1 MGRLRDTDPDSRMQV
16 ELYDMSAPASTL
28 SRTLHSN
35 EGDSRS
41 MSTVRFQRR
50 ARREVPR
57 TPGGEV
63 TLQPPP
69 EIPRVT
75 PGNLLLKLMP
85 VVMVIGMVGMMV
97 LMFTQGSGI
106 ASNPMSM
113 MFPVMMLFSMVG
125 MFAGQGGGKGQKAA
139 EANEDRK
146 DYLRYLDQVRKDVA
160 ETARQQ
166 RAAVEWSH
174 PEPGLV
180 WMLAGT
186 SRMWERRAGDK
197 DFCHARIG
205 TGGQRLATRLVA
217 PETGPV
223 EELEPIAAVSLRR
236 FVRAHST
243 VPDLPTAIAVK
254 GFATIA
260 LDGDRAQAR
269 DMVRAMLVQLAMFQ
283 GPDQV
288 LIAVV
293 CGPDTVRDWEWTKW
307 LPHSQH
313 PDAEDGVGS
322 RRMFY
327 GSIREALTSL
337 HPLLANRVRYSR
349 NQPAN
354 PNLVH
359 IIVVVDGG
367 LLEAEEDQL
376 RESGF
381 EGVTIIDLCGY
392 APRLAVSRGIKM
404 IVENGECI
412 GRGAT
417 GNQERFAVIDRI
429 SPEQAQQVAR
439 RLAPYR
445 AATQRS
451 SDVEVEETE
460 TISSWSQLMGLG
472 DIGSFNPEHAWRP
485 RYGRERL
492 RVPFGVGADG
502 LPVFLDIKEAAESG
516 MGPHGL
522 CIGATGSGKSEFLRT
537 LVLSLLATHSPDQLN
552 LVLVDFKGGATFLGL
567 EGVPHVAAIIT
578 NLEEEADLVD
588 RMRDALA
595 GEMNRRQEVL
605 RQAGNFANVS
615 EYEKAR
621 AAGAD
626 LDPLPALFVVLDEF
640 SELLTQHPDFAELF
654 VMIGR
659 LGRSLH
665 VHLLLASQRLE
676 EGKLKGLESHLSYR
690 IGLKTFSANESRQ
703 VLGIPDAYNLPNSP
717 GGGYLKS
724 NSGEIQRFQ
733 AAYVSGPYVGGG
745 SQRDITV
752 ATQAGEIDVTARPF
766 SAKHVDYRPADRIP
780 LPPDPVDQ
788 PEPLV
793 EDGEQISNLGM
804 LVSRIRGH
812 GRPAHAIWLPPLDEA
827 PTLDELIPRSL
838 LTGEYS
844 PMASLRAPIGIVD
857 RPYDQRRDPL
867 VVDLSGSLGNVAVV
881 GGPQSGK
888 STLLRSL
895 IMAMSLTHT
904 AEQVQ
909 FYCLDFGGGTLAGL
923 EGLPHVGSVA
933 GRLDENKVRRTISEI
948 TTIVR
953 QREARFHRLGIES
966 MADFRRLRASD
977 PASSPA
983 AAGAHEDPFGDV
995 FLVIDGFS
1003 SIRQDFEPLEQPIM
1017 QLAVQ
1022 GLSYGVHVVISLS
1035 RWMDARPALKDQIG
1049 TRLELRLG
1057 DPADSEFGRKVAALV
1072 PMGRPGRGMTP
1083 ESLHM
1088 LTALPRVDGSSN
1100 PQDLSVGVADAVN
1113 RITAAT
1119 PGRPAPPVRMLPDRL
1134 VRDDLLRHIGWPAGV
1149 DRSRR
1154 NTRIPIGIDEAELA
1168 PVYLDFDEN
1177 PHFLIFGDTECGKT
1191 TLLRSIVNGIIES
1204 NERSHAAIVLVDFRR
1219 TLLGAVDSERLA
1231 AYATNAQGLTVNVRD
1246 IVALLQSRLPGP
1258 DITPQQLRDRSWWS
1272 GPDLYL
1278 VVDDYDLVAGGSSG
1292 NPIAPVVDLLAQ
1304 AKDVGFHL
1312 IISRR
1317 SGGASRAMYE
1327 PVISRMRDVA
1337 TPGLIMSG
1345 NREEGVLLGN
1355 VRPSALPQGRGT
1367 LVSRKG
1373 TELIQTAWM
1382 PPL

>member
-1 MGRLRDTDPDSRMQV
+1 
-16 ELYDMSAPASTL
+16 
-28 SRTLHSN
+28 
-35 EGDSRS
+35 

-50 ARREVPR
+50 ARREMPR
-57 TPGGEV
+57 SPGGEV

-75 PGNLLLKLMP
+75 PGNLFLKMMP
-85 VVMVIGMVGMMV
+85 VVMIVGMVGMMALLFKTNGGFGSNPTS
-97 LMFTQGSGI
+97 LMFP
-106 ASNPMSM
+106 AM
-113 MFPVMMLFSMVG
+113 MMFSMVG

-146 DYLRYLDQVRKDVA
+146 DYLRYLDQVRRDVD
-160 ETARQQ
+160 ETAKQQ
-166 RAAVEWSH
+166 RASVEWSH
-174 PEPGLV
+174 PEPGLI

-205 TGGQRLATRLVA
+205 VGGQRLATRLVA

-260 LDGDRAQAR
+260 LDGDRGEAR
-269 DMVRAMLVQLAMFQ
+269 DMTRAMLLQLCMFQ
-283 GPDQV
+283 APDQV
-288 LIAVV
+288 LVAVV
-293 CGPDTVRDWEWTKW
+293 CGPDTAREWEWTKW
-307 LPHSQH
+307 LPHTQH
-313 PDAEDGVGS
+313 PDAQDGIGTQ
-322 RRMFY
+322 RMFY
-327 GSIREALTSL
+327 GSIREATASL
-337 HPLLANRVRYSR
+337 QPLIGNRVRYSR

-354 PNLVH
+354 ANMVH
-359 IIVVVDGG
+359 IVFVVDGG

-376 RESGF
+376 RESGY

-404 IVENGECI
+404 IVENGECV

-417 GNQERFAVIDRI
+417 GNQERFALIDRI

-451 SDVEVEETE
+451 SDVETDDSEV
-460 TISSWSQLMGLG
+460 ISTWSQLMGLG
-472 DIGSFNPEHAWRP
+472 DIGTFNPESAWRP

-502 LPVFLDIKEAAESG
+502 MPVELDIKEAAENG

-567 EGVPHVAAIIT
+567 EGVPHVAAVIT

-605 RQAGNFANVS
+605 RAAGNFANVL

-640 SELLTQHPDFAELF
+640 SELLSQHPDFAELF

-676 EGKLKGLESHLSYR
+676 EGRLKGLESHLSYR

-703 VLGIPDAYNLPNSP
+703 VLGVPDAYNLPNSP

-724 NSGEIQRFQ
+724 DSGEIVRFQ
-733 AAYVSGPYVGGG
+733 ASYVSGPYVGGG
-745 SQRDITV
+745 SQRDNTV
-752 ATQAGEIDVTARPF
+752 AGQAGEIDIKARPF
-766 SAKHVDYRPADRIP
+766 TASHVDFRAVDRVP
-780 LPPDPVDQ
+780 LPQVSQ
-788 PEPLV
+788 LEPEPKSD
-793 EDGEQISNLGM
+793 EGEQISNLNM
-804 LVSRIRGH
+804 LTSRIRGH
-812 GRPAHAIWLPPLDEA
+812 GRPAHEIWLPPLGDA
-827 PTLDELIPRSL
+827 PTLDQLIPRSI

-844 PMASLRAPIGIVD
+844 AVATLRAPIGIVD
-857 RPYDQRRDPL
+857 RPYDQRRDNMF
-867 VVDLSGSLGNVAVV
+867 VDLSGSRGNVAIV

-888 STLLRSL
+888 STALRTM
-895 IMAMSLTHT
+895 IMALSMTHT

-909 FYCLDFGGGTLAGL
+909 FYCLDFGGGTLGSL
-923 EGLPHVGSVA
+923 EGLPHVGSVTS
-933 GRLDENKVRRTISEI
+933 RLEENKVRRTIAEM

-953 QREARFHRLGIES
+953 SRELRFRQLGIES
-966 MADFRRLRASD
+966 MVEFRRLRAMD
-977 PASSPA
+977 PSSSPA

-995 FLVIDGFS
+995 FLVIDGFG
-1003 SIRQDFEPLEQPIM
+1003 SIRQDFDALEQTIM
-1017 QLAVQ
+1017 NLAVQ
-1022 GLSYGVHVVISLS
+1022 GLSYGVHVVIALA
-1035 RWMDARPALKDQIG
+1035 RWAEARPALKDQIG
-1049 TRLELRLG
+1049 TRIELRLG
-1057 DPADSEFGRKVAALV
+1057 DPMDSDLGRKFASLV

-1083 ESLHM
+1083 DCLHM
-1088 LTALPRVDGSSN
+1088 LTGLPRIDGSSDQTTLG
-1100 PQDLSVGVADAVN
+1100 PAVADAVAT
-1113 RITAAT
+1113 IAAAT
-1119 PGRPAPPVRMLPDRL
+1119 PGRHAPQVRMLPEELPREQL
-1134 VRDDLLRHIGWPAGV
+1134 YYLAGNWPSQLDPA
-1149 DRSRR
+1149 RA
-1154 NTRIPIGIDEAELA
+1154 NLRIPIGINESELA
-1168 PVYLDFDEN
+1168 PVYLDFNES
-1177 PHFLIFGDTECGKT
+1177 PHFIIIGDSKAGKT
-1191 TLLRSIVNGIIES
+1191 TLLRNIIDGIVASNTPDQARII
-1204 NERSHAAIVLVDFRR
+1204 LGDYRR
-1219 TLLGAVDSERLA
+1219 TLLGAVPPNYLA
-1231 AYATNAQGLTVNVRD
+1231 GKGFTAEMFTDNMNDLPAYLARRQAPADV
-1246 IVALLQSRLPGP
+1246 
-1258 DITPQQLRDRSWWS
+1258 TPQQLRERSWWS
-1272 GPDLYL
+1272 GPELY
-1278 VVDDYDLVAGGSSG
+1278 VIVDDYDLVATSSG
-1292 NPIAPVVDLLAQ
+1292 NPVQALLDYLPHARDL
-1304 AKDVGFHL
+1304 GFHV
-1312 IISRR
+1312 IIARR

-1327 PVISRMRDVA
+1327 AVIGRMRDLGSA
-1337 TPGLIMSG
+1337 GLIMSC
-1345 NREEGVLLGN
+1345 NKDEGVLMGTT
-1355 VRPSALPQGRGT
+1355 RPSFMPPGRGT
-1367 LVSRKG
+1367 FVTRDVEG
-1373 TELIQTAWM
+1373 LIQLAWT
-1382 PPL
+1382 PPA

>member
-1 MGRLRDTDPDSRMQV
+1 
-16 ELYDMSAPASTL
+16 
-28 SRTLHSN
+28 
-35 EGDSRS
+35 

-50 ARREVPR
+50 ARREMPR
-57 TPGGEV
+57 SPGGEV

-75 PGNLLLKLMP
+75 PGNLLMKLMP
-85 VVMVIGMVGMMV
+85 VVMVIGMVGMMA
-97 LMFTQGSGI
+97 LMFTQGGGI

-113 MFPVMMLFSMVG
+113 MFPIMMVFSMVG

-146 DYLRYLDQVRKDVA
+146 DYLRYLDQVRKDVD

-166 RAAVEWSH
+166 RASVEWSH
-174 PEPGLV
+174 PEPELV

-205 TGGQRLATRLVA
+205 IGGQRLATRLVA

-260 LDGDRAQAR
+260 LDGDRGEAR
-269 DMVRAMLVQLAMFQ
+269 EMTRAMLVQLCMFQ
-283 GPDQV
+283 APDQV
-288 LIAVV
+288 LVAVV
-293 CGPDTVRDWEWTKW
+293 CGPDTAGEWEWTKW
-307 LPHSQH
+307 LPHTQH
-313 PDAEDGVGS
+313 PDTQDGIGS
-322 RRMFY
+322 QRMFY
-327 GSIREALTSL
+327 GSIREAMAGLQ
-337 HPLLANRVRYSR
+337 PLLGNRVRYSR

-354 PNLVH
+354 PNMVH
-359 IIVVVDGG
+359 IVIVVDGG
-367 LLEAEEDQL
+367 LLEAEDDQL
-376 RESGF
+376 RESGY
-381 EGVTIIDLCGY
+381 EGVTILDLCGY

-404 IVENGECI
+404 IVENGECV

-417 GNQERFAVIDRI
+417 GNQERFALIDRI
-429 SPEQAQQVAR
+429 SSQQAQQVAR

-451 SDVEVEETE
+451 SDVETDDSEV
-460 TISSWSQLMGLG
+460 ISTWAQLMSLG
-472 DIGSFNPEHAWRP
+472 DIGTFNPEHAWRP

-492 RVPFGVGADG
+492 RVAFGVGADG
-502 LPVFLDIKEAAESG
+502 LPVELDIKEAAENG

-567 EGVPHVAAIIT
+567 DGVPHVAAVIT

-588 RMRDALA
+588 RMKDALA

-605 RQAGNFANVS
+605 RAAGNFANVS

-703 VLGIPDAYNLPNSP
+703 VLGVPDAYNLPNSP
-717 GGGYLKS
+717 GGGYLKAD
-724 NSGEIQRFQ
+724 SGEIQRFQ
-733 AAYVSGPYVGGG
+733 ASYVSGPYVGGG
-745 SQRDITV
+745 SQRDITI
-752 ATQAGEIDVTARPF
+752 ATQSGEIDVHARLFTATHADFR
-766 SAKHVDYRPADRIP
+766 AADRVP
-780 LPPDPVDQ
+780 LPPEPSLE
-788 PEPLV
+788 PEHHDD
-793 EDGEQISNLGM
+793 DGEQLSNVSM

-812 GRPAHAIWLPPLDEA
+812 GRPAHEIWLPPLDEA
-827 PTLDELIPRSL
+827 PTLDQLIQRSIV
-838 LTGEYS
+838 TGDYS
-844 PMASLRAPIGIVD
+844 PLATLRAPIGIVD
-857 RPYDQRRDPL
+857 RPYDQRRDPMII
-867 VVDLSGSLGNVAVV
+867 DLSGSRGNVAVV

-888 STLLRSL
+888 STALRTL

-909 FYCLDFGGGTLAGL
+909 FYCLDFGGGTLASL

-933 GRLDENKVRRTISEI
+933 SRLDEDKVRRTIAEM
-948 TTIVR
+948 TTVVR
-953 QREARFHRLGIES
+953 QREARFRQLGIES
-966 MADFRRLRASD
+966 MIEFRRLRAMD

-1017 QLAVQ
+1017 NLAVQ
-1022 GLSYGVHVVISLS
+1022 GLSYGVHIVIALN
-1035 RWMDARPALKDQIG
+1035 RWAEARPALKDQIG
-1049 TRLELRLG
+1049 TRIELRLG
-1057 DPADSEFGRKVAALV
+1057 DPMDSDLGRKFAALV
-1072 PMGRPGRGMTP
+1072 PQSRPGRGMTP
-1083 ESLHM
+1083 ECLHM
-1088 LTALPRVDGSSN
+1088 LTGLPRIDGSSE
-1100 PQDLSVGVADAVN
+1100 QTTLGRAVSDAVATIA
-1113 RITAAT
+1113 RLT
-1119 PGRPAPPVRMLPDRL
+1119 PGRPAPAARMLPEMLPREQ
-1134 VRDDLLRHIGWPAGV
+1134 LLELAGHWPSQVTPGV
-1149 DRSRR
+1149 KCM
-1154 NTRIPIGIDEAELA
+1154 RIPLGINESELA
-1168 PVYLDFDEN
+1168 PTYLDFNES
-1177 PHFLIFGDTECGKT
+1177 PHFIVIGDTESGKT
-1191 TLLRSIVNGIIES
+1191 TLLRSIIEGIAAS
-1204 NERSHAAIVLVDFRR
+1204 NTPNEARFIIGDYRRGMLGLVPDGYLAGYGSTAAQFTQNMAD
-1219 TLLGAVDSERLA
+1219 LA
-1231 AYATNAQGLTVNVRD
+1231 AYVTQRT
-1246 IVALLQSRLPGP
+1246 PGP
-1258 DITPQQLRDRSWWS
+1258 EVTPQQLRNRSWWS
-1272 GPDLYL
+1272 GPELY
-1278 VVDDYDLVAGGSSG
+1278 VIVDDYDLVASSSG
-1292 NPIAPVVDLLAQ
+1292 NPVSALVEHLPHARDL
-1304 AKDVGFHL
+1304 GFHV
-1312 IISRR
+1312 IIARR
-1317 SGGASRAMYE
+1317 SGGASRAMYDAAL
-1327 PVISRMRDVA
+1327 SRMKDLGSA
-1337 TPGLIMSG
+1337 GLIMSCS
-1345 NREEGVLLGN
+1345 RDEGVLMGTT
-1355 VRPSALPQGRGT
+1355 RPGPKPPGRGT
-1367 LVSRKG
+1367 YVTRNG
-1373 TELIQTAWM
+1373 EGLIQLAWM
-1382 PPL
+1382 PPAE

>member
-1 MGRLRDTDPDSRMQV
+1 M
-16 ELYDMSAPASTL
+16 
-28 SRTLHSN
+28 
-35 EGDSRS
+35 
-41 MSTVRFQRR
+41 
-50 ARREVPR
+50 PR

-75 PGNLLLKLMP
+75 PGNLLMKLMP
-85 VVMVIGMVGMMV
+85 IVMVLAMIGMIG
-97 LMFTQGSGI
+97 LMFTMGTGI
-106 ASNPMSM
+106 ANNPMM
-113 MFPVMMLFSMVG
+113 LMFPVMMMVSMVT

-146 DYLRYLDQVRKDVA
+146 DYLRYLDQVRKDVD

-166 RAAVEWSH
+166 RASVEWSH
-174 PEPGLV
+174 PEPGLI

-205 TGGQRLATRLVA
+205 IGPQRLATRLVA

-269 DMVRAMLVQLAMFQ
+269 DMVRAMLLQLAMFQ

-293 CGPDTVRDWEWTKW
+293 AGPDTAREWEWTKW
-307 LPHSQH
+307 LPHTQH
-313 PDAEDGVGS
+313 PDAQDGIGS
-322 RRMFY
+322 QRMFY
-327 GSIREALTSL
+327 GSIREALASL
-337 HPLLANRVRYSR
+337 QPLLHNRVRYSR

-354 PNLVH
+354 PGLVQ
-359 IIVVVDGG
+359 IVFVVDGG
-367 LLEAEEDQL
+367 LLESEEDQL
-376 RESGF
+376 RESGY

-404 IVENGECI
+404 VVENGECV

-417 GNQERFAVIDRI
+417 GNMERFAAIDRI
-429 SPEQAQQVAR
+429 SIHQAQQVAR

-451 SDVEVEETE
+451 SDVEAEETE
-460 TISSWSQLMGLG
+460 VISSWSQLMGLG
-472 DIGSFNPEHAWRP
+472 DIGTFNPESAWRP

-492 RVPFGVGADG
+492 RVPFGVGPEG
-502 LPVFLDIKEAAESG
+502 LPIELDIKEAAENG

-567 EGVPHVAAIIT
+567 DGVPHVAAVIT

-588 RMRDALA
+588 RMKDALA

-703 VLGIPDAYNLPNSP
+703 VLGVPDAYNLPNVP

-724 NSGEIQRFQ
+724 DSGEIQRFQ

-745 SQRDITV
+745 SQREV
-752 ATQAGEIDVTARPF
+752 TQAGVAGGEIDVKARPF
-766 SAKHVDYRPADRIP
+766 TAHHVDFRPSDR
-780 LPPDPVDQ
+780 LPVPSAAPD
-788 PEPLV
+788 EPQEHHG
-793 EDGEQISNLGM
+793 EDGEKLSNLDM

-812 GRPAHAIWLPPLDEA
+812 GRPAHEIWLPPLDE
-827 PTLDELIPRSL
+827 PMTLDQLNPRSV

-844 PMASLRAPIGIVD
+844 PIATLRAPIGLID

-867 VVDLSGSLGNVAVV
+867 FVDLSGARGNVAVV

-888 STLLRSL
+888 STALRTL
-895 IMAMSLTHT
+895 IMSMSMTHT

-909 FYCLDFGGGTLAGL
+909 FYCLDFGGGTLASL

-933 GRLDENKVRRTISEI
+933 GRLDADKVRRTVAEM

-953 QREARFHRLGIES
+953 TREARFRQLGIES
-966 MADFRRLRASD
+966 MAEFRRLRSMD
-977 PASSPA
+977 PASSHA

-995 FLVIDGFS
+995 FLVIDGFG
-1003 SIRQDFEPLEQPIM
+1003 SIRQDFDPLEQTIM
-1017 QLAVQ
+1017 NLAVQ
-1022 GLSYGVHVVISLS
+1022 GLSYGVHVVIALA
-1035 RWMDARPALKDQIG
+1035 RWAEARPALKDQIG
-1049 TRLELRLG
+1049 TRIELRLG
-1057 DPADSEFGRKVAALV
+1057 DPMDSDLGRKFAALV
-1072 PMGRPGRGMTP
+1072 PQGRPGRGMTP
-1083 ESLHM
+1083 DCLHM
-1088 LTALPRVDGSSN
+1088 LTALPRIDGSSA
-1100 PQDLSVGVADAVN
+1100 PDTLSQAVADAVATIA
-1113 RITAAT
+1113 RLT
-1119 PGRPAPPVRMLPDRL
+1119 PGRPAPAARMLPEVLPREQ
-1134 VRDDLLRHIGWPAGV
+1134 LLRMAGNWPSQLPRG
-1149 DRSRR
+1149 R
-1154 NTRIPIGIDEAELA
+1154 NLRIPIGINESELA
-1168 PVYLDFDEN
+1168 PVYLDFNES
-1177 PHFLIFGDTECGKT
+1177 PHFIVIGDSESGKT
-1191 TLLRSIVNGIIES
+1191 TLLRSIIEGIAAS
-1204 NERSHAAIVLVDFRR
+1204 NTPNEARFIVGDYRR
-1219 TLLGAVDSERLA
+1219 TMLGLIPEGYQAGYGSTGPQFTQNMADLA
-1231 AYATNAQGLTVNVRD
+1231 AY
-1246 IVALLQSRLPGP
+1246 VAKRGPGP
-1258 DITPQQLRDRSWWS
+1258 DVTPQEVRDRAWLT
-1272 GPDLYL
+1272 GPELY
-1278 VVDDYDLVAGGSSG
+1278 VIIDDYDMVATSLG
-1292 NPIAPVVDLLAQ
+1292 NPTAPLVEHLPHARDL
-1304 AKDVGFHL
+1304 GFHV
-1312 IISRR
+1312 IIARR
-1317 SGGASRAMYE
+1317 AGGASRAMYE
-1327 PVISRMRDVA
+1327 STLARMKDFGA
-1337 TPGLIMSG
+1337 AGLIMSCPKD
-1345 NREEGVLLGN
+1345 EGVLMGS
-1355 VRPSALPQGRGT
+1355 VRPSQLPPGRGT
-1367 LVSRKG
+1367 YVTRN
-1373 TELIQTAWM
+1373 TQELIQLGWIPGAE
-1382 PPL
+1382 

>member
-1 MGRLRDTDPDSRMQV
+1 
-16 ELYDMSAPASTL
+16 
-28 SRTLHSN
+28 
-35 EGDSRS
+35 

-50 ARREVPR
+50 ARREMPR

-75 PGNLLLKLMP
+75 PGNLLMKLMP
-85 VVMVIGMVGMMV
+85 VVMIIGMVGMMA
-97 LMFTQGSGI
+97 LLITNQGGLGSIG
-106 ASNPMSM
+106 SNPMTM
-113 MFPVMMLFSMVG
+113 MFPLMMMFSMVG

-146 DYLRYLDQVRKDVA
+146 DYLRYLDQVRRDVN
-160 ETARQQ
+160 ETAKQQ
-166 RAAVEWSH
+166 RASVEWSH
-174 PEPGLV
+174 PEPALI

-205 TGGQRLATRLVA
+205 IGGQRLATRLVA

-260 LDGDRAQAR
+260 LDGERAEAR
-269 DMVRAMLVQLAMFQ
+269 DMTRAMLLQLCMFQ
-283 GPDQV
+283 APDQV
-288 LIAVV
+288 LVAIVA
-293 CGPDTVRDWEWTKW
+293 GPDTAREWEWTKW
-307 LPHSQH
+307 LPHTQH
-313 PDAEDGVGS
+313 PDAQDGIGTQ
-322 RRMFY
+322 RMFY
-327 GSIREALTSL
+327 GSIREAMTGL
-337 HPLLANRVRYSR
+337 HPMLATRVRYSR

-354 PNLVH
+354 ANLVH
-359 IIVVVDGG
+359 IVIVVDGG
-367 LLEAEEDQL
+367 LLEAEDDQL
-376 RESGF
+376 RESGY

-404 IVENGECI
+404 VIENGECI

-417 GNQERFAVIDRI
+417 GNQERFATIDRI
-429 SPEQAQQVAR
+429 SVQQAQQVAR

-445 AATQRS
+445 AATQKS
-451 SDVEVEETE
+451 SDVESSEAEV
-460 TISSWSQLMGLG
+460 ISTWAQLMNLG
-472 DIGSFNPEHAWRP
+472 DIGTFNPEHAWRP

-502 LPVFLDIKEAAESG
+502 LPVELDIKEAAESG

-567 EGVPHVAAIIT
+567 DGVPHVAAVIT

-703 VLGIPDAYNLPNSP
+703 VLGVPDAYNLPGIP

-724 NSGEIQRFQ
+724 DSGEIQRFQ
-733 AAYVSGPYVGGG
+733 ASYVSGPYVGGG
-745 SQRDITV
+745 SQRDV
-752 ATQAGEIDVTARPF
+752 TQAGVAGGEIDVKARPF
-766 SAKHVDYRPADRIP
+766 TAHHVDFRAIDRVP
-780 LPPDPVDQ
+780 LPAGTGGEETEHVN
-788 PEPLV
+788 E
-793 EDGEQISNLGM
+793 EGEQISNLNM

-812 GRPAHAIWLPPLDEA
+812 GRPAHEIWLPPLDEA
-827 PTLDELIPRSL
+827 PTLDALNPRSI

-844 PMASLRAPIGIVD
+844 AIATLRAPIGIVD
-857 RPYDQRRDPL
+857 RPYDQRRDNL
-867 VVDLSGSLGNVAVV
+867 VVDLAGARGNVAIV

-888 STLLRSL
+888 STALRTL
-895 IMAMSLTHT
+895 IMSMSMTHT

-909 FYCLDFGGGTLAGL
+909 FYCLDFGGGTLASL
-923 EGLPHVGSVA
+923 QGLPHVGSVA
-933 GRLDENKVRRTISEI
+933 GRMDEDKVRRTVAEMTS
-948 TTIVR
+948 IVR
-953 QREARFHRLGIES
+953 AREQRFRALNIES
-966 MADFRRLRASD
+966 MQEFRRLRSLD
-977 PASSPA
+977 PGSSPA

-995 FLVIDGFS
+995 FLVIDGFG
-1003 SIRQDFEPLEQPIM
+1003 SIRQDFDPLEQPIM
-1017 QLAVQ
+1017 NLAVQ
-1022 GLSYGVHVVISLS
+1022 GLSYGVHVVIALA
-1035 RWMDARPALKDQIG
+1035 RWAEARPALKDQIG
-1049 TRLELRLG
+1049 TRIELRLG
-1057 DPADSEFGRKVAALV
+1057 DPMDSDFGRKFAALV
-1072 PMGRPGRGMTP
+1072 PQGRPGRGMTA
-1083 ESLHM
+1083 ETLHM
-1088 LTALPRVDGSSN
+1088 LTGLPRIDGSS
-1100 PQDLSVGVADAVN
+1100 DLNTLGQAVAEAVSTIA
-1113 RITAAT
+1113 RLT
-1119 PGRPAPPVRMLPDRL
+1119 PGRPAPAARMLPEL
-1134 VRDDLLRHIGWPAGV
+1134 LHRDQLLQAAGNFPSQV

-1154 NTRIPIGIDEAELA
+1154 NARIPIGINEAELA
-1168 PVYLDFDEN
+1168 PVYLDFNET
-1177 PHFLIFGDTECGKT
+1177 PHFIILGDTESGKT
-1191 TLLRSIVNGIIES
+1191 TLLRSIIEGIAAS
-1204 NERSHAAIVLVDFRR
+1204 NTPDTARFIVGDYRR
-1219 TLLGAVDSERLA
+1219 GLLGMIPQGYQAGYGSTAPQFTQNMADLA
-1231 AYATNAQGLTVNVRD
+1231 AYLEKRQAPADV
-1246 IVALLQSRLPGP
+1246 
-1258 DITPQQLRDRSWWS
+1258 TPQQLRERSWLT
-1272 GPDLYL
+1272 GPELY
-1278 VVDDYDLVAGGSSG
+1278 VIIDDYDLVATSMGD
-1292 NPIAPVVDLLAQ
+1292 PVAPLVEYIPHAR
-1304 AKDVGFHL
+1304 DVGFHL
-1312 IISRR
+1312 IIARR
-1317 SGGASRAMYE
+1317 AGGAGRAMYGGALA
-1327 PVISRMRDVA
+1327 RMKDLGSA
-1337 TPGLIMSG
+1337 GLLMSCPKD
-1345 NREEGVLLGN
+1345 EGVLLGT
-1355 VRPSALPQGRGT
+1355 VRPSPLPPGRGT
-1367 LVSRKG
+1367 FITRNSQG
-1373 TELIQTAWM
+1373 LIQTAWM
-1382 PPL
+1382 PQVE

>member
-1 MGRLRDTDPDSRMQV
+1 
-16 ELYDMSAPASTL
+16 
-28 SRTLHSN
+28 
-35 EGDSRS
+35 

-50 ARREVPR
+50 ARREMPR

-69 EIPRVT
+69 EIPRIT
-75 PGNLLLKLMP
+75 PGNLLMKLMP
-85 VVMVIGMVGMMV
+85 VVMVVGMVGMMA
-97 LMFTQGSGI
+97 LMFTQGSGML
-106 ASNPMSM
+106 SNPMSM
-113 MFPVMMLFSMVG
+113 MFPMMMIMSMVT
-125 MFAGQGGGKGQKAA
+125 MFGQGNGKGAKAA

-146 DYLRYLDQVRKDVA
+146 DYLRYLDQVRKDVDD
-160 ETARQQ
+160 TAKQQ

-174 PEPGLV
+174 PEPGLI

-186 SRMWERRAGDK
+186 SRMWERRSGDK

-205 TGGQRLATRLVA
+205 LGGQRLATRLVA

-254 GFATIA
+254 GFGTIA

-269 DMVRAMLVQLAMFQ
+269 DMTRAMLLQLCMFQ
-283 GPDQV
+283 APDQV

-293 CGPDTVRDWEWTKW
+293 CGPDTAREWEWTKW
-307 LPHSQH
+307 LPHTQH
-313 PDAEDGVGS
+313 PEVSDGIGTQ
-322 RRMFY
+322 RMFY
-327 GSIREALTSL
+327 GSIREALSSL
-337 HPLLANRVRYSR
+337 HPLLGNRVRYSR
-349 NQPAN
+349 NQPNN

-359 IIVVVDGG
+359 VVIVVDGG
-367 LLEAEEDQL
+367 LLEAEDDQL
-376 RESGF
+376 RESGY
-381 EGVTIIDLCGY
+381 EGVTIIDLCNY

-404 IVENGECI
+404 VVEDGECL

-417 GNQERFAVIDRI
+417 GNQERFATIDRV
-429 SPEQAQQVAR
+429 SAEQAQQAAR
-439 RLAPYR
+439 RLAPFR

-451 SDVEVEETE
+451 SDVETDDNEA
-460 TISSWSQLMGLG
+460 ISTWSQLMSLG
-472 DIGSFNPEHAWRP
+472 DIGNFNPASAWRP

-502 LPVFLDIKEAAESG
+502 NPVELDIKEAAENG

-567 EGVPHVAAIIT
+567 DGVPHVAAVIT

-588 RMRDALA
+588 RMKDALA

-703 VLGIPDAYNLPNSP
+703 VLGVPDAYNLPNSP
-717 GGGYLKS
+717 GGGYLKAD
-724 NSGEIQRFQ
+724 SGEIQRFQ
-733 AAYVSGPYVGGG
+733 ASYVSGPYVGGG
-745 SQRDITV
+745 PQREVTSAGIV
-752 ATQAGEIDVTARPF
+752 GGEIDVNARPF
-766 SAKHVDYRPADRIP
+766 HATHVEFRTSDRV
-780 LPPDPVDQ
+780 PVPVESSYE
-788 PEPLV
+788 PESHSD
-793 EDGEQISNLGM
+793 DGEQVSNLNM
-804 LVSRIRGH
+804 LVSRIAGH
-812 GRPAHAIWLPPLDEA
+812 GRPAHEIWLPPLDEA
-827 PTLDELIPRSL
+827 PTLDQLVPRSI

-844 PMASLRAPIGIVD
+844 AIATLRAPMGIVD
-857 RPYDQRRDPL
+857 RPYDQRRDQFI
-867 VVDLSGSLGNVAVV
+867 VDLSGARGNVAVV

-888 STLLRSL
+888 STALRTL

-909 FYCLDFGGGTLAGL
+909 FYCLDFGGGTLAAL

-933 GRLDENKVRRTISEI
+933 SRLDEDQVRRTVAEM

-953 QREARFHRLGIES
+953 TREARFRQLGIES
-966 MADFRRLRASD
+966 MVEFRRLRSMD

-995 FLVIDGFS
+995 FLVIDGFG
-1003 SIRQDFEPLEQPIM
+1003 SIRQDFDALEQVVM
-1017 QLAVQ
+1017 NLAVQ
-1022 GLSYGVHVVISLS
+1022 GLSYGVHVVIALN
-1035 RWMDARPALKDQIG
+1035 RWAEARPALKDQIG
-1049 TRLELRLG
+1049 TRIELRLG
-1057 DPADSEFGRKVAALV
+1057 DPMDSDLGRKFASLV
-1072 PMGRPGRGMTP
+1072 PQGRPGRGMTA
-1083 ESLHM
+1083 ECLHM
-1088 LTALPRVDGSSN
+1088 LTGLPRIDGSSDPGN
-1100 PQDLSVGVADAVN
+1100 LGQAVAAAVESIS
-1113 RITAAT
+1113 RMT
-1119 PGRPAPPVRMLPDRL
+1119 PGRPAPQVRMLPDQLPREQ
-1134 VRDDLLRHIGWPAGV
+1134 LLYLAGNWPSRV
-1149 DRSRR
+1149 DPASKCL
-1154 NTRIPIGIDEAELA
+1154 RIPIGINESELA
-1168 PVYLDFDEN
+1168 PVYIDFAES
-1177 PHFLIFGDTECGKT
+1177 PHFIIIGDTESGKT
-1191 TLLRSIVNGIIES
+1191 TLLRSLIDGIAASNTPDQARFIVGDYR
-1204 NERSHAAIVLVDFRR
+1204 RSMLGLIPEGYQAGYGSTAKQFSDYMTGLGQYVAKR
-1219 TLLGAVDSERLA
+1219 T
-1231 AYATNAQGLTVNVRD
+1231 
-1246 IVALLQSRLPGP
+1246 PGP
-1258 DITPQQLRDRSWWS
+1258 DVTPQQLRERSWWS
-1272 GPDLYL
+1272 GPELY
-1278 VVDDYDLVAGGSSG
+1278 VIIDDYDLVATSQG
-1292 NPIAPVVDLLAQ
+1292 NPVSALVEHLPHARDL
-1304 AKDVGFHL
+1304 GFHV
-1312 IISRR
+1312 IIARR
-1317 SGGASRAMYE
+1317 SGGAGRAMYE
-1327 PVISRMRDVA
+1327 ATLARMKDLGSA
-1337 TPGLIMSG
+1337 GLILSCS
-1345 NREEGVLLGN
+1345 RDEGVLLGTT
-1355 VRPSALPQGRGT
+1355 RPGPKPTGRGT
-1367 LVSRKG
+1367 FVTRNSEGLV
-1373 TELIQTAWM
+1373 QTAWM
-1382 PPL
+1382 PQPE

>member
-1 MGRLRDTDPDSRMQV
+1 
-16 ELYDMSAPASTL
+16 
-28 SRTLHSN
+28 
-35 EGDSRS
+35 

-50 ARREVPR
+50 ARREMPR
-57 TPGGEV
+57 SPGGEV

-75 PGNLLLKLMP
+75 PGNLLMKLMP
-85 VVMVIGMVGMMV
+85 VVMIIGMVGMMA
-97 LMFTQGSGI
+97 LLFTQGGGI
-106 ASNPMSM
+106 GSNPMSM
-113 MFPVMMLFSMVG
+113 MFPLMMMFSMVG
-125 MFAGQGGGKGQKAA
+125 MFAGQGGGKGAKAA

-146 DYLRYLDQVRKDVA
+146 DYLRYLDQVRRDVDN
-160 ETARQQ
+160 TATQQ
-166 RAAVEWSH
+166 RASVEWSH
-174 PEPGLV
+174 PEPGLI

-205 TGGQRLATRLVA
+205 VGGQRLATRLVA

-260 LDGDRAQAR
+260 LDGDRVEAR
-269 DMVRAMLVQLAMFQ
+269 DMTRAMLLQLCMFQ
-283 GPDQV
+283 APDQV
-288 LIAVV
+288 LVAVV
-293 CGPDTVRDWEWTKW
+293 CGPDTAREWEWTKW
-307 LPHSQH
+307 LPHTQH
-313 PDAEDGVGS
+313 PDAQDGIGTQ
-322 RRMFY
+322 RMFY
-327 GSIREALTSL
+327 GSIREAMAGLQ
-337 HPLLANRVRYSR
+337 PLLGNRVRYSR

-354 PNLVH
+354 ANMVH
-359 IIVVVDGG
+359 IVIIVDGG

-376 RESGF
+376 RESGY

-404 IVENGECI
+404 IVENGECV

-417 GNQERFAVIDRI
+417 GNQERFALIDRI
-429 SPEQAQQVAR
+429 SPQQAQQVAR

-451 SDVEVEETE
+451 SDVETDDSEV
-460 TISSWSQLMGLG
+460 ISTWSQLMGLG

-502 LPVFLDIKEAAESG
+502 LPVELDIKEAAENG

-567 EGVPHVAAIIT
+567 DSVPHVAAVIT

-588 RMRDALA
+588 RMKDALA

-605 RQAGNFANVS
+605 RAAGNFANVS

-703 VLGIPDAYNLPNSP
+703 VLGVPDAYNLPNNP

-724 NSGEIQRFQ
+724 DSGEIVRFQ
-733 AAYVSGPYVGGG
+733 ASYVSGPYVGGG

-752 ATQAGEIDVTARPF
+752 ATQSGEIDIKARPF
-766 SAKHVDYRPADRIP
+766 TATHVDFRAVDRVP
-780 LPPDPVDQ
+780 LPAEPSAADQ
-788 PEPLV
+788 QT
-793 EDGEQISNLGM
+793 EDGDQVSNVHM
-804 LVSRIRGH
+804 LVSRINGH
-812 GRPAHAIWLPPLDEA
+812 GRPAHEIWLPPLDEA
-827 PTLDELIPRSL
+827 PTLDQLIPRSI

-844 PMASLRAPIGIVD
+844 AVATLRAPIGIVD

-867 VVDLSGSLGNVAVV
+867 VVDLSGARGNVAVV

-888 STLLRSL
+888 STALRTL

-909 FYCLDFGGGTLAGL
+909 FYCLDFGGGTLMSL
-923 EGLPHVGSVA
+923 QGLPHVGSVA
-933 GRLDENKVRRTISEI
+933 SRLDADQVRRTVAEM

-953 QREARFHRLGIES
+953 QREARFRQLGIES
-966 MADFRRLRASD
+966 MTEFRRLRAMD
-977 PASSPA
+977 PSSSPA
-983 AAGAHEDPFGDV
+983 ATGAHEDPFGDV
-995 FLVIDGFS
+995 FLVIDGFG
-1003 SIRQDFEPLEQPIM
+1003 SIRQDFEMLEQVIM
-1017 QLAVQ
+1017 NLAVQ
-1022 GLSYGVHVVISLS
+1022 GLSYGVHIVIALAGW
-1035 RWMDARPALKDQIG
+1035 REARPALKDQIA
-1049 TRLELRLG
+1049 TRIELRLG
-1057 DPADSEFGRKVAALV
+1057 DPMDSDLGRKFASMV
-1072 PMGRPGRGMTP
+1072 PQARPGRGMTP
-1083 ESLHM
+1083 DCLHM
-1088 LTALPRVDGSSN
+1088 LTALPRVDGSSD
-1100 PQDLSVGVADAVN
+1100 PADIGQAVGEAVSTIA
-1113 RITAAT
+1113 RLT
-1119 PGRPAPPVRMLPDRL
+1119 PGRPAPPVRMLPEELPREQ
-1134 VRDDLLRHIGWPAGV
+1134 LLYLAGNWPSQV
-1149 DRSRR
+1149 DQSVKCM
-1154 NTRIPIGIDEAELA
+1154 RIPIGINEAELA
-1168 PVYLDFDEN
+1168 PVYLDFAVS
-1177 PHFLIFGDTECGKT
+1177 PHFIVIGDTESGKT
-1191 TLLRSIVNGIIES
+1191 TLLRSIIEGIAAS
-1204 NERSHAAIVLVDFRR
+1204 NTPDQARIIMGDYRRSM
-1219 TLLGAVDSERLA
+1219 LGTVPEGYLAGYGSTAPQFTQNMADLA
-1231 AYATNAQGLTVNVRD
+1231 AYVSNRT
-1246 IVALLQSRLPGP
+1246 PGP
-1258 DITPQQLRDRSWWS
+1258 DVTPQQLKDRSWWS
-1272 GPDLYL
+1272 GPELYV
-1278 VVDDYDLVAGGSSG
+1278 VVDDYDLVATSSG
-1292 NPIAPVVDLLAQ
+1292 NPVQALVEHLPHARDL
-1304 AKDVGFHL
+1304 GFHL
-1312 IISRR
+1312 IIARR
-1317 SGGASRAMYE
+1317 SGGAGRAMFE
-1327 PVISRMRDVA
+1327 ATLARMKDLGSA
-1337 TPGLIMSG
+1337 GLIMSCS
-1345 NREEGVLLGN
+1345 RDEGVLMGTT
-1355 VRPSALPQGRGT
+1355 RPSPMPPGRGT
-1367 LVSRKG
+1367 YVTRN
-1373 TELIQTAWM
+1373 TEGLIQTAWM
-1382 PPL
+1382 PPQT